1 MRKVKI
7 IIANDNKNLAE
18 LEKKYIEKMDNIDII
33 GISTT
38 SQEEIELI
46 EKYNPDVVITD
57 ILRKNDEIS
66 GLDIIKQYENK
77 KDIRFILI
85 TASSI
90 DEIIFQN
97 KFILPNNI
105 IRYIKSPFD
114 WNTLCIEIEKALICL
129 RYKLYD
135 ESDDYEQRYYS
146 EKIVNLYKELS
157 KNELDDINKDGVI
170 DPKDYEPL
178 VTRDVNL
185 TPNQLND
192 VGKDYGTCMV
202 KDYNRNYCLQRITK
216 EEYCEIR
223 EALFDLP
230 SHGACVLNDKEM

>member
-57 ILRKNDEIS
+57 ILRKNDKIS
-66 GLDIIKQYENK
+66 GLDIIKQYENT

-157 KNELDDINKDGVI
+157 KNELDLLD
-170 DPKDYEPL
+170 
-178 VTRDVNL
+178 
-185 TPNQLND
+185 QLNILIENKKYTRYEFD
-192 VGKDYGTCMV
+192 KV
-202 KDYNRNYCLQRITK
+202 KQQVLIYYENHVQRNASITSSIDENLKNVFNTFDKLDEKYIYNKI
-216 EEYCEIR
+216 
-223 EALFDLP
+223 
-230 SHGACVLNDKEM
+230 

>member
-57 ILRKNDEIS
+57 ILRKNDKIS

-97 KFILPNNI
+97 NFILPNNI

-157 KNELDDINKDGVI
+157 KNELDLL
-170 DPKDYEPL
+170 E
-178 VTRDVNL
+178 
-185 TPNQLND
+185 QLNILIENKKYTRYEFD
-192 VGKDYGTCMV
+192 KV
-202 KDYNRNYCLQRITK
+202 KQQVLIYYENHVQRNASIISSIDENLKNVFNTFDKLDEKYIYNKI
-216 EEYCEIR
+216 
-223 EALFDLP
+223 
-230 SHGACVLNDKEM
+230 

>member
-157 KNELDDINKDGVI
+157 KNELDLLD
-170 DPKDYEPL
+170 
-178 VTRDVNL
+178 
-185 TPNQLND
+185 QLNILIENKKYTRYEFD
-192 VGKDYGTCMV
+192 KV
-202 KDYNRNYCLQRITK
+202 KQQVLIYYENRVQRNASITSSIDENLKNVFNTFDKLDEKYIYNKI
-216 EEYCEIR
+216 
-223 EALFDLP
+223 
-230 SHGACVLNDKEM
+230 